1 MDQGATQAKQVAED
15 QSQAPSNSEKA
26 APKVPKPDEAK
37 KLIKFMENHY
47 DKFVARVQ
55 TFDEFYHAIFEL
67 IEMFCEERGQFQYK
81 IPEKETLRNAYTVSR
96 KHLYPCLPFFLECFK
111 TEFLLP
117 DLSRLE
123 LSGYLQKHHKSGGE
137 LKKEELVA
145 ISREVVGLNS
155 FTFGKTAVEIAI
167 FLFGAPVCAVVA
179 KRVLP
184 GLRWMSDDVV
194 IPLATSGSVAYLI
207 NSKRL

>member
-1 MDQGATQAKQVAED
+1 MDQGATQAKQAED

-81 IPEKETLRNAYTVSR
+81 IPEKETLRNAYT
-96 KHLYPCLPFFLECFK
+96 
-111 TEFLLP
+111 
-117 DLSRLE
+117 
-123 LSGYLQKHHKSGGE
+123 KHHKSGGE